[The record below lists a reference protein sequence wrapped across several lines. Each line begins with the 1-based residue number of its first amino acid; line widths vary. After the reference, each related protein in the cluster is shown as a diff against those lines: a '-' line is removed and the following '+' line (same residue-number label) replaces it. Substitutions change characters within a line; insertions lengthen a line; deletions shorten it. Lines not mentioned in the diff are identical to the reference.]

1 MGSYEKAPCPKSTK
15 NEAFGGCVWA
25 NLKKPSE
32 RVTPTADGETPVTK
46 SECDSSGCPTATVGR
61 CSWKATP
68 NDSWKATATRF
79 VSDKLQL
86 EDHSKL
92 QLEGCVWADLNISLM
107 NSRTQICII
116 HRASPLHQQCVCVY
130 YWWGRRPKPT
140 SITCSDMNSS
150 SDLIITRTTNFLS
163 SHQGSW
169 VSSWVSR
176 LRKCAAWHAPRA
188 ISKHRLCVFNTYI
201 ANWGPPLCVLF
212 LIIIS
217 QTGGRVFWA

>member
-1 MGSYEKAPCPKSTK
+1 MKKRGSGHLLLPAPKSTK

-92 QLEGCVWADLNISLM
+92 HV
-107 NSRTQICII
+107 R
-116 HRASPLHQQCVCVY
+116 RVC
-130 YWWGRRPKPT
+130 
-140 SITCSDMNSS
+140 S
-150 SDLIITRTTNFLS
+150 
-163 SHQGSW
+163 
-169 VSSWVSR
+169 
-176 LRKCAAWHAPRA
+176 
-188 ISKHRLCVFNTYI
+188 
-201 ANWGPPLCVLF
+201 
-212 LIIIS
+212 
-217 QTGGRVFWA
+217 